1 MWCCC
6 GPYFDPSQYYI
17 HPELDDVYCFYKT
30 ERIESI
36 DGVNTFLQVNSKY
49 FKTNIDTIKRPK
61 MPKKEYL
68 EKYCQNVGGQ
78 WVYVGVTKC
87 GPEYFK
93 V

>member
-1 MWCCC
+1 
-6 GPYFDPSQYYI
+6 
-17 HPELDDVYCFYKT
+17 
-30 ERIESI
+30 
-36 DGVNTFLQVNSKY
+36 
-49 FKTNIDTIKRPK
+49 